1 MPSTAHSFRPG
12 EIWPDDH
19 GVHINAHGGGMLFHE
34 GVYYWF
40 GEHKIGGDD
49 GNKAWVGVHCYSS
62 TDLYNWK
69 DEGIALKV
77 SKHPND
83 ELAAGC
89 VIERPKVIYNR
100 RTKQFVMWFHLEVK
114 GRGYEAA
121 RSGVAVSQRVTG
133 PYEYLGSL
141 RPNGAMARD
150 MTLFVDDDGR
160 AYHFFASE
168 SNATM
173 HVAQLSDDY
182 LSPSGRFE
190 RIFVG
195 RYMEAPVIFKHDGR
209 YWFIGSDCTGWAPNA
224 ARSAVADSVLGPW
237 AELGNPCEGGD
248 AETTFHSQGTYG
260 LPIEGRPGAFIF
272 MADRWTPKD
281 AIDGRYIWLPIHF
294 EDGRV
299 VLRWQD
305 EWDLSHFR

>member
-1 MPSTAHSFRPG
+1 MPTTAQFFKPG
-12 EIWPDDH
+12 EIWPDNH

-49 GNKAWVGVHCYSS
+49 GNRAWVGVRCYSS

-89 VIERPKVIYNR
+89 VLERPKVIYNR
-100 RTKQFVMWFHLEVK
+100 RTKQFVMWFHLELK

-121 RSGVAVSQRVTG
+121 RSGVAVSSRATG
-133 PYEYLGSL
+133 PYDYLGSL

-182 LSPSGRFE
+182 LSPSGRFG
-190 RIFVG
+190 RIFAG
-195 RYMEAPVIFKHDGR
+195 RYMEAPVVFKHEGQ

-224 ARSAVADSVLGPW
+224 ARSAVANSILGPW
-237 AELGNPCEGGD
+237 TELGNPCQGND

-260 LPIEGRPGAFIF
+260 LPVEGRPGTFIF

-281 AIDGRYIWLPIHF
+281 AIDGRYIWLPVCF
-294 EDGRV
+294 EDRRMI
-299 VLRWQD
+299 LRWRD
-305 EWDLSHFR
+305 EWDLA